1 MALPI
6 AATESTITTKN
17 LTRLLS
23 RLDSKLASRKAAPLS
38 TVDRAKFAAN
48 LEYARQ
54 LLLSLESEP
63 SLIRNAS
70 TRQSVLSGLGVQKQ
84 AIRRLNEQLL
94 VMAAEGEE
102 EGGGSTDDDSDGE
115 EEEEVKEVSAL
126 PAQVNGGERPQQS
139 ESIPAPA
146 TTTTSTLRNRFQQP
160 TTTPT
165 NHHQREQL
173 FPPRP
178 DPTAAATDTN
188 TDTEKHLDHQR
199 AEQEHI
205 TADMLSLAQALKQSS
220 LRFGS
225 ELENEKVLLD
235 MAREGLDKNALG
247 IEGTGMKLKALRQDE
262 SVGFLWSILYPVIIV
277 GLAFMVLFVL
287 FFAPK
292 LRWW

>member
-6 AATESTITTKN
+6 AATESTIATKN

-23 RLDSKLASRKAAPLS
+23 RLDSKLASQKATPLS
-38 TVDRAKFAAN
+38 PVDRAKFAAN

-54 LLLSLESEP
+54 LLISLESETI
-63 SLIRNAS
+63 LIRNTS
-70 TRQSVLSGLGVQKQ
+70 TQQSVLSGLGVQKQ

-102 EGGGSTDDDSDGE
+102 EEGGVSTDGDGDE
-115 EEEEVKEVSAL
+115 GEGEVKELSAF
-126 PAQVNGGERPQQS
+126 PAEVNGGKPTQQS
-139 ESIPAPA
+139 ENISTPT
-146 TTTTSTLRNRFQQP
+146 TTTTSTLRNRFRQP

-165 NHHQREQL
+165 NHHQRKQL
-173 FPPRP
+173 FPPP
-178 DPTAAATDTN
+178 DSAEAAPGA
-188 TDTEKHLDHQR
+188 DTEKHLSSQR

-225 ELENEKVLLD
+225 ELENEKALLD
-235 MAREGLDKNALG
+235 TAREGLDKNALG
-247 IEGTGMKLKALRQDE
+247 IEGTGRKLEALRRDE
-262 SVGFLWSILYPVIIV
+262 NVGLLWSILYPIIIV
-277 GLAFMVLFVL
+277 GLAFVVLFVL

-292 LRWW
+292 LRW

>member
-1 MALPI
+1 MARPI
-6 AATESTITTKN
+6 AATESTIATKN

-38 TVDRAKFAAN
+38 PVDRAKFTAN

-54 LLLSLESEP
+54 LLLSLESE
-63 SLIRNAS
+63 SALIRNTS

-84 AIRRLNEQLL
+84 TIRRLNEQLL
-94 VMAAEGEE
+94 VTVAEKEE
-102 EGGGSTDDDSDGE
+102 EGGSSTDDDGDDDDDQEEVVEEGE
-115 EEEEVKEVSAL
+115 AEEVKEASAPSATANDGKHL
-126 PAQVNGGERPQQS
+126 QQPGN
-139 ESIPAPA
+139 IPTP
-146 TTTTSTLRNRFQQP
+146 TTIATSTLRNRFQQP
-160 TTTPT
+160 TTG
-165 NHHQREQL
+165 HQRKHL
-173 FPPRP
+173 FPPNP
-178 DPTAAATDTN
+178 TTAATGSDS
-188 TDTEKHLDHQR
+188 EKHLDHQR

-235 MAREGLDKNALG
+235 MAREGLDKNTLG
-247 IEGTGMKLKALRQDE
+247 IEGAGRKLEVLKRGE

-292 LRWW
+292 LR

>member
-6 AATESTITTKN
+6 AATESTIATKN

-23 RLDSKLASRKAAPLS
+23 RLDSKLASQKATPLS
-38 TVDRAKFAAN
+38 PVDRAKFAAN

-54 LLLSLESEP
+54 LLLSLESE
-63 SLIRNAS
+63 SVLIRNTS

-102 EGGGSTDDDSDGE
+102 EEGGDSTDDDSNERE
-115 EEEEVKEVSAL
+115 EEGEEVKELAAF
-126 PAQVNGGERPQQS
+126 PAEVNGGNPPQQS
-139 ESIPAPA
+139 ENIPTLT
-146 TTTTSTLRNRFQQP
+146 TTTTSTLRNRFQP
-160 TTTPT
+160 TATPT
-165 NHHQREQL
+165 NRHQRKQL
-173 FPPRP
+173 FPPP
-178 DPTAAATDTN
+178 DSTAVATDA
-188 TDTEKHLDHQR
+188 DTEKHLSSQR

-225 ELENEKVLLD
+225 ELENEKALLD
-235 MAREGLDKNALG
+235 MAQEGLDKNTLG
-247 IEGTGMKLKALRQDE
+247 IEGTGRKLEALRKDE
-262 SVGFLWSILYPVIIV
+262 NVGFLWSILYPVIIV
-277 GLAFMVLFVL
+277 GLAFVVLFVL

-292 LRWW
+292 LRW

>member
-38 TVDRAKFAAN
+38 PVDRAKFAAN

-63 SLIRNAS
+63 SLTRNAS

-102 EGGGSTDDDSDGE
+102 EGGGSTDDDSYGE
-115 EEEEVKEVSAL
+115 EEEEVKEVSTF
-126 PAQVNGGERPQQS
+126 PAQVNGGERPQQP
-139 ESIPAPA
+139 ENIPMPA

-165 NHHQREQL
+165 NHHQRKQL

-178 DPTAAATDTN
+178 DPTAATTDT
-188 TDTEKHLDHQR
+188 DAEKHLDHQR

-205 TADMLSLAQALKQSS
+205 TADMLSLARALKQSS

-247 IEGTGMKLKALRQDE
+247 IEGTGRKLKALRQDE
-262 SVGFLWSILYPVIIV
+262 SVGLLWSILYPVIIV

>member
-6 AATESTITTKN
+6 AATESTIATKN

-23 RLDSKLASRKAAPLS
+23 RLDSKLASQKATPLS
-38 TVDRAKFAAN
+38 PVDRAKFAAN

-54 LLLSLESEP
+54 LLLSLESE
-63 SLIRNAS
+63 SVLIRNTS

-102 EGGGSTDDDSDGE
+102 EEEGDSTDDDDNEREGE
-115 EEEEVKEVSAL
+115 GEEVKKLSAF
-126 PAQVNGGERPQQS
+126 PAEVNGGNPPQQS
-139 ESIPAPA
+139 ENTPTST
-146 TTTTSTLRNRFQQP
+146 TTTTSTLRNRFRP
-160 TTTPT
+160 ATPT
-165 NHHQREQL
+165 NHHQRKQL
-173 FPPRP
+173 FSLP
-178 DPTAAATDTN
+178 DSTAAATDA
-188 TDTEKHLDHQR
+188 DTEKHLSSQR

-225 ELENEKVLLD
+225 ELENEKALLD
-235 MAREGLDKNALG
+235 MAQEGLDKNTLG
-247 IEGTGMKLKALRQDE
+247 IEGTGRKLEALRRDE
-262 SVGFLWSILYPVIIV
+262 NVGLLWSILYPIIIV
-277 GLAFMVLFVL
+277 GLAFVVLFVL

-292 LRWW
+292 LRW